1 MIKRQK
7 RWIYNS
13 PKPRKPKVPEGVMTE
28 VEMRATELVETVLKP
43 QHLKPPPEDERFNY
57 IADIHTKWYRNYFYF
72 CATYACPGPNALSPF
87 FETKFARMEYVGG
100 KGRFNLSFMRS
111 TGEWIELHHNLS
123 LEECL
128 AAIRDEPH
136 FYP

>member
-7 RWIYNS
+7 RWIDSS
-13 PKPRKPKVPEGVMTE
+13 PNPPMPKVPEDLMAE
-28 VEMRATELVETVLKP
+28 VEIKATELVETVLKP
-43 QHLKPPPEDERFNY
+43 QHLKPPPEDQPFNY
-57 IADIHTKWYRNYFYF
+57 IVDIYTKWYRNYFYF
-72 CATYACPGPNALSPF
+72 CAKYACPGPNALSSF

-100 KGRFNLSFMRS
+100 RSRFNLSFMRY
-111 TGEWIELHHNLS
+111 TGEWIALHRNLS

>member
-7 RWIYNS
+7 RWIYS
-13 PKPRKPKVPEGVMTE
+13 PPNPPKPKVPEDLMAE
-28 VEMRATELVETVLKP
+28 VEIRATELVETVLKP

-57 IADIHTKWYRNYFYF
+57 IVDIYTKWYRNYFYF
-72 CATYACPGPNALSPF
+72 CAKYACPGPNALSPF

-100 KGRFNLSFMRS
+100 KSRFNLSFMRY
-111 TGEWIELHHNLS
+111 TGEWIALHRNLS